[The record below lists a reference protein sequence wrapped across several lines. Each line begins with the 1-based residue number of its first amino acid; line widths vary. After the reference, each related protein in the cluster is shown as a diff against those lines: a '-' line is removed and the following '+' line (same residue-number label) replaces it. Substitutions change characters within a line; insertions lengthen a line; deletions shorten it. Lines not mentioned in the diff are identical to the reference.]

1 MSQNNLFDSM
11 VDGMQNSNKKTA
23 PVVCLG
29 KNFASEDERR
39 EYFRNELRAKLPD
52 LKKIEGFPIAGDEDI
67 INLSDPPYYTACPNP
82 WLNDFIAEWEKEK
95 ENIPGRKKDFLVDEP
110 YAGDVSEG
118 KNNAIYTAH
127 SYHTKVPHIAIMR
140 YLLHYT
146 QPGDTVLDAFG
157 GTGMTGVASQF
168 CEKPD
173 IETKTKLEQEWQKL
187 FGTKPEWGARKTI
200 LGDLSPMASFIAYN
214 YNSPIDP
221 QEFDATAKKI
231 IDEVQ
236 KELSWM
242 YVTKHTDGR
251 LGSINYTVWS
261 EVFACGNCG
270 SEIVFWD
277 NAVDEEAGEVKAEFQ
292 CPHCKALQNK
302 NSLERY
308 WVTTFDSKL
317 SEIIKH
323 AKFVPALIH
332 YSVGTKSYLK
342 RPDNDDLNKIKEIDE
357 SPIQSWYPIESL
369 PDGYNTQ
376 QPIKSNG
383 FTHAH
388 HFYTKRNLTALS
400 LFYSKLPLKYKVLFT
415 SMLNRSSR
423 MVMTVMSN
431 YFAQLKGRTVGGWA
445 GKPMNGTLYV
455 PSISTEVSVLESL
468 SSRFS
473 TLLKLQIAKKYFDD
487 SSFAITTSSATEL
500 NIVDNSIDYIFTD
513 PPFGANIMYSELNF
527 IAESWLKVRT
537 NNKPE
542 AIENKIQGKTL
553 LDYQNLMTECF
564 IEYFRILK
572 PGKWM
577 TVEFSNTSAAV
588 WNGIQ
593 TALQRAGFVIANVAG
608 LDKKQG
614 SIKAVTTPTAVKQ
627 DLVISCYK
635 PSSEFEN
642 QFKAQHGEV
651 AVWDFVAQHLHHLP
665 AHIRKDNSTTAIV
678 ERSSKILYDRL
689 ITFYLMRG
697 LPVPIDAKDFQDGL
711 RQRFLERDGM
721 YFTAEQ
727 AAEYDEKK
735 AKAPQFVQLSL
746 IVTNESDAIE
756 WLKDRLR
763 KQAQK
768 YQDIMPDFRI
778 ATQSLRKGDT
788 LPELQDILN
797 ENFIQESDGR
807 WRTPDPNEAK
817 DREALRTK
825 VLLKEFNGYVTT
837 IGQPRAKKLKEVRIE
852 ALRAGFKNCWEQKDF
867 KTIVTLGDMIPQNIL
882 LEDEQLLMYYDIAKD
897 RI

>member
-1 MSQNNLFDSM
+1 MSKQE
-11 VDGMQNSNKKTA
+11 KII
-23 PVVCLG
+23 CLG
-29 KNFASEDERR
+29 KEFNSEEERR
-39 EYFRNELRAKLPD
+39 EHFRKELRSKLPE
-52 LKKIEGFPIAGDEDI
+52 LKKIEGFPIGEDEDI

-82 WLNDFIAEWEKEK
+82 WLNDFIAEWENEK
-95 ENIPGRKKDFLVDEP
+95 EGIKGRNPDFHVDEP

-146 QPGDTVLDAFG
+146 QPGDTVLDTFG
-157 GTGMTGVASQF
+157 GTGMTAVAGQF
-168 CEKPD
+168 CGSPD
-173 IETKTKLEQEWQKL
+173 FETKFKLEQEWQKI
-187 FGTKPEWGARKTI
+187 FNTKPLWGPRKTI
-200 LGDLSPMASFIAYN
+200 LGDLSPLASFIAYN

-221 QEFDATAKKI
+221 QEFDSIAKNIVDDVKN
-231 IDEVQ
+231 
-236 KELSWM
+236 ELSWM
-242 YVTKHTDGR
+242 YETTHTDGR
-251 LGSINYTVWS
+251 IGSINYTVWS
-261 EVFACGNCG
+261 EVFSCGNCG
-270 SEIVFWD
+270 GELVFWD
-277 NAVDEEAGEVKAEFQ
+277 NAVDEDAGEVKSEFQ
-292 CPHCKALQNK
+292 CSHCKSIQSK
-302 NSLERY
+302 KTLERL
-308 WVTTFDSKL
+308 WITSFDEKLNKTTRQT
-317 SEIIKH
+317 
-323 AKFVPALIH
+323 KFIPSLIH
-332 YSVGTKSYLK
+332 YSLGTKSYIK
-342 RPDNDDLNKIKEIDE
+342 RPDKGDFEKIRKIDE
-357 SPIQSWYPIESL
+357 TSIQSWYPITEL

-383 FTHAH
+383 FTNSH

-431 YFAQLKGRTVGGWA
+431 YFAQLKGKTVGGWA

-455 PSISTEVSVLESL
+455 PSIATEVSVLESL
-468 SSRFS
+468 NSRFNS
-473 TLLKLQIAKKYFDD
+473 ILKLQISKKYFEDNY
-487 SSFAITTSSATEL
+487 FAITTSSATQL
-500 NIVDNSIDYIFTD
+500 NLESNSIDYIFTD

-527 IAESWLKVRT
+527 IAESWLKVKT

-542 AIENKIQGKTL
+542 AIENKVQGKSL

-564 IEYFRILK
+564 VEYYRVLK

-593 TALQRAGFVIANVAG
+593 TGLQRAGFIIANVAG

-635 PSSEFEN
+635 PSAEFESK
-642 QFKAQHGEV
+642 FKTLTGDL
-651 AVWDFVAQHLHHLP
+651 AVWDFVSEHLHHLP
-665 AHIRKDNSTTAIV
+665 AHIGKENSTTAIV
-678 ERSSKILYDRL
+678 ERSPKIIYDRL
-689 ITFYLMRG
+689 ITFYFMRG
-697 LPVPIDAKDFQDGL
+697 LLVPIDARDFQEGL
-711 RQRFLERDGM
+711 KQKFIERDGM

-735 AKAPQFVQLSL
+735 AKSPNFVQLSL

-763 KQAQK
+763 KQSQK

-788 LPELQDILN
+788 LPELQEILN
-797 ENFIQESDGR
+797 ESFIQETDGK

-817 DREALRTK
+817 DRETLRSK
-825 VLLKEFNGYVTT
+825 VLLKEFTGYVTA
-837 IGQPRAKKLKEVRIE
+837 INQPKAKKLKEVRVE
-852 ALRAGFKNCWEQKDF
+852 ALRAGFKNSWEQKDF